1 MIRFD
6 YFDLPVNFSFEDEAG
21 FLRGEAPVTRTGVF
35 TYQNADGSIR
45 KELRHPDDVFK
56 AESLATL
63 QMVPITLGHPTEGLV
78 TADNAKALSVGNTGE
93 TVRPD
98 GSLLYATLVISDAA
112 AKQAIENGVREF
124 SCGYEVDL
132 VEEPGEYN
140 GISYDYR
147 QTNIRYNHVAIVD
160 QGRAGPEVRLN
171 ELKSDS
177 AIQVKTD
184 AAQAVQTKPEELHME
199 KNLVEVR
206 LDNGLS
212 YQAAPEVAQALDALR
227 KEREELEAKIKPLV
241 TVALDD
247 AEHLAAPAVAEQIS
261 KLRADVDAKAEEI
274 EKLKKVDHSEAIKR
288 RVALDRVA
296 RTVLDAEQVEKLD
309 SMSDAEIMRAVILS
323 QTPADRREEKQAKL
337 DAEDETYVRALFD
350 HVAEGI
356 KLDSG
361 AQAIAVQRAITT
373 SPNTAA
379 AIDLAEKARLDM
391 IARLNGKNTKREE

>member
-1 MIRFD
+1 
-6 YFDLPVNFSFEDEAG
+6 
-21 FLRGEAPVTRTGVF
+21 
-35 TYQNADGSIR
+35 
-45 KELRHPDDVFK
+45 
-56 AESLATL
+56 
-63 QMVPITLGHPTEGLV
+63 
-78 TADNAKALSVGNTGE
+78 
-93 TVRPD
+93 
-98 GSLLYATLVISDAA
+98 
-112 AKQAIENGVREF
+112 
-124 SCGYEVDL
+124 
-132 VEEPGEYN
+132 
-140 GISYDYR
+140 
-147 QTNIRYNHVAIVD
+147 
-160 QGRAGPEVRLN
+160 
-171 ELKSDS
+171 
-177 AIQVKTD
+177 
-184 AAQAVQTKPEELHME
+184 ME